1 MLGII
6 ATTLGLASCIAIV
19 LLVKYA
25 PALADRDDRRE

>member
-1 MLGII
+1 MLDAI
-6 ATTLGLASCIAIV
+6 ATTLGLASCVVIV